1 MGEKKVLINICK
13 APFGNIFYTEG
24 LRAGV
29 GASAGIDE
37 NIPTILFQSDGVFY
51 CLKDVDRTDSLAYF
65 QSYEEWERDF
75 LPSRKIWTRETFL
88 KMNLRRTLRLSRG
101 RRHLSYF
108 RKTILIWI
116 FRR

>member
-13 APFGNIFYTEG
+13 APFGNIFYTGG

-65 QSYEEWERDF
+65 QSYEGMGTGLFAVKEDLDQRNISEDELAADITVIPRKKAFELFQENDF
-75 LPSRKIWTRETFL
+75 NMDF
-88 KMNLRRTLRLSRG
+88 
-101 RRHLSYF
+101 
-108 RKTILIWI
+108 
-116 FRR
+116 